1 MKQFEEI
8 TRYCKGP
15 DSLAYPSLSYRKAC
29 RLERKISAYRVNAC
43 VQTLD
48 LRDIDSSLGLLQ
60 KLLVRSL
67 AAGEIEVK
75 IADAVVA
82 RAVTGALTS
91 RFLGGGQVVQQG
103 VEGAVFHDALA
114 GGCHALTVKGCLDG
128 AGTEG
133 IVHNGDAIGGDLLAL
148 LTRQQRQT
156 LLGGS
161 LLLKYFDLKKMA
173 EKDGETFEYD
183 REAVRKMVV
192 EGFKEALLH
201 PRCSEDAPAD
211 KVKNHIAYFSNMVFT
226 PEEETAP
233 LPAELKDVNPSDVY
247 QFFYKNSS
255 RYNVYAELY
264 GASYV
269 DDPESSLGRV
279 QKLCR
284 EDAVH
289 PLELSQLLTTSREE
303 EFSSG
308 ITMQILKDTE
318 YVDGIELFKEDI
330 VPDTYHL
337 YKVGSVSG
345 IQEAGHV
352 RVDIFGNNCEWLH
365 LSGIAEILSA
375 DSCDVYLSI
384 KFAGE
389 IYGGSKDV
397 QEAVYLDRA
406 IIVRR

>member
-1 MKQFEEI
+1 MEKAVEAV
-8 TRYCKGP
+8 KDDPVLGP
-15 DSLAYPSLSYRKAC
+15 R
-29 RLERKISAYRVNAC
+29 
-43 VQTLD
+43 
-48 LRDIDSSLGLLQ
+48 
-60 KLLVRSL
+60 
-67 AAGEIEVK
+67 
-75 IADAVVA
+75 A
-82 RAVTGALTS
+82 RHV
-91 RFLGGGQVVQQG
+91 
-103 VEGAVFHDALA
+103 
-114 GGCHALTVKGCLDG
+114 
-128 AGTEG
+128 
-133 IVHNGDAIGGDLLAL
+133 
-148 LTRQQRQT
+148 QT